1 MNPDHSGGMRLLTLA
16 TVGELNPRP
25 HASVDVGAPLAAVV
39 DQMKSK
45 GRGCVL
51 VEEEGALVGIFTE
64 RDLVGRVDHADR
76 AWINVAVRDVMT
88 PMPMVS
94 RPGDSLAEA
103 MRRMIEG
110 KRRHLPIVDDHGKVK
125 GLISVRDILA
135 FVASRFPEEMM
146 NLPPEPSHES

>member
-1 MNPDHSGGMRLLTLA
+1 MNPDHSGGMRLLNLA

-25 HASVDVGAPLAAVV
+25 HASVDVSSPLASVV

-64 RDLVGRVDHADR
+64 RDLVGRVDHSDR
-76 AWINVAVRDVMT
+76 AWINVPVRDVMT

-94 RPGDSLAEA
+94 RSGDSLAEA

-135 FVASRFPEEMM
+135 YVASRFPEEMM

>member
-1 MNPDHSGGMRLLTLA
+1 VNPDHSGGMKLLNLA
-16 TVGELNPRP
+16 TVGEMSPRP
-25 HASVDVGAPLAAVV
+25 HAKVDVSAPLAHVV
-39 DQMKSK
+39 DQMKAK

-51 VEEEGALVGIFTE
+51 IEEDGALVGIFTE
-64 RDLVGRVDHADR
+64 RDLVGRVDHSDR
-76 AWINVAVRDVMT
+76 AWIDVPVREVMT

-94 RPGDSLAEA
+94 RSTDSLAEA
-103 MRRMIEG
+103 LRRMVEG